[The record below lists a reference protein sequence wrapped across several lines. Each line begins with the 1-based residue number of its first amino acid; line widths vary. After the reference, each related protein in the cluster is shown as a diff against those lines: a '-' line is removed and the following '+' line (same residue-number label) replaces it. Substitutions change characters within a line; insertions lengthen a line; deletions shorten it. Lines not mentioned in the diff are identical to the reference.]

1 MPDSTKLVTQP
12 LYGGAIELLLPKGYM
27 DVSQIR
33 EIPDN
38 QEVFVNDNDIQST
51 SSNSGNESIIVELM
65 ESVDVKDGEA
75 ALIEHCKEI
84 VDINYSNKDLSK
96 SFDESFEVLDV
107 QVVAENRVI
116 CKVKQKNVGK
126 WENNKE
132 QVQELDLYIGLI
144 RLTEFD
150 ADALITLNVPISALK
165 SNDERSGTSKFTE
178 LLKQMVLSFDLKDK
192 HLFG

>member
-1 MPDSTKLVTQP
+1 MSESTELVSQP
-12 LYGGAIELLLPKGYM
+12 LYGGAIEILLPKGYM

-38 QEVFVNDNDIQST
+38 QEVFVNNNDIQST
-51 SSNSGNESIIVELM
+51 GSNSGNESIIVELM
-65 ESVDVKDGEA
+65 ESVGVEDGEA

-107 QVVAENRVI
+107 QVVRANRLI

-132 QVQELDLYIGLI
+132 LVQELDLYIGLI

-150 ADALITLNVPISALK
+150 ADALITFNVPISALR
-165 SNDERSGTSKFTE
+165 SNDEGNDTAKYTE